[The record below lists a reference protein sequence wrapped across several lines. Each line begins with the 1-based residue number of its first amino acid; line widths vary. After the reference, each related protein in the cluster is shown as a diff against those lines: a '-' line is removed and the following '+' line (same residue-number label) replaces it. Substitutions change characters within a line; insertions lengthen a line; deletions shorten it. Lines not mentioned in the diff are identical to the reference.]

1 MFKEK
6 FGEYVYEWDS
16 ITVEKNGLIFT
27 ATIEHDA
34 DYHIDDDDSHNV
46 DQSVTGCNA
55 RQQKRLLNARRA
67 WFNDEWFYC
76 GIVVSIKTNTGM
88 VLNNHAASLWGIEA
102 NYPMSD
108 KRRRNP
114 NTYLTDVANELLP
127 EAEEAAKKKIR
138 EWNEFASKY
147 EL

>member
-6 FGEYVYEWDS
+6 FDKYVCDGDS

-27 ATIEHDA
+27 ATIERDA
-34 DYHIDDDDSHNV
+34 VYHIDDDDSHNV
-46 DQSVTGCNA
+46 DQSVTGCDA

-102 NYPMSD
+102 NYPISD
-108 KRRRNP
+108 KNA
-114 NTYLTDVANELLP
+114 YLTDVANELLQ
-127 EAEEAAKKKIR
+127 EAEEEAKKKIK